1 MSNFILTVFQKMVE
15 KKSVDAKG
23 KETTVKFPKWFGKVN
38 GMKGSITVR
47 PTNAVLKDIENQNL
61 NFPLDFE
68 LSVNDYF
75 LTTEEY
81 ENSEGIL
88 LEKAVCVIQN
98 FHNVKEAEIE
108 KATLEDYFKGLQ
120 NTSEE

>member
-1 MSNFILTVFQKMVE
+1 MANFKLTVFQKKVE
-15 KKSVDAKG
+15 ITKVDDKG
-23 KETTVKFPKWFGKVN
+23 KQTTISIPKWFGKVN

-47 PTNAVLKDIENQNL
+47 PTNAVLKDIEKSNF

-68 LSVNDYF
+68 LSPNDYF

-88 LEKAVCVIQN
+88 LEKTVCVIQN
-98 FHNVKEAEIE
+98 FHDIKEAEIE

-120 NTSEE
+120 VTTEE

>member
-1 MSNFILTVFQKMVE
+1 MANFKLTVFQKKVE
-15 KKSVDAKG
+15 ITKVDDKG
-23 KETTVKFPKWFGKVN
+23 KQTTISIPKWFGKVN

-47 PTNAVLKDIENQNL
+47 PTNAVLKDIEKQNL

-68 LSVNDYF
+68 LSPNDYF

-88 LEKAVCVIQN
+88 LEKTVCVIQN
-98 FHNVKEAEIE
+98 FHDIKEAEIE

-120 NTSEE
+120 GTTEE

>member
-1 MSNFILTVFQKMVE
+1 MANFKLTVFQKKVE
-15 KKSVDAKG
+15 ITKVDDKG
-23 KETTVKFPKWFGKVN
+23 KQTTISIPKWFGKVN

-47 PTNAVLKDIENQNL
+47 PTNAVLKDIEKSNL

-68 LSVNDYF
+68 LSPNDYF

-88 LEKAVCVIQN
+88 LEKTVCVIQN
-98 FHNVKEAEIE
+98 FHDIKEAEIE

-120 NTSEE
+120 GTTEE

>member
-1 MSNFILTVFQKMVE
+1 MRLKNILIVV
-15 KKSVDAKG
+15 
-23 KETTVKFPKWFGKVN
+23 
-38 GMKGSITVR
+38 
-47 PTNAVLKDIENQNL
+47 KDIEKSNL

-68 LSVNDYF
+68 LTPNDYF

-88 LEKAVCVIQN
+88 LEKTVCVIQN
-98 FHNVKEAEIE
+98 FHDIKEAEIE

-120 NTSEE
+120 GTTEE

>member
-1 MSNFILTVFQKMVE
+1 MANFKLTVFQKKVE
-15 KKSVDAKG
+15 ITKVDDKG
-23 KETTVKFPKWFGKVN
+23 KQTTISIPKWFGKVN

-47 PTNAVLKDIENQNL
+47 PTNAVLKDIEKQNL

-68 LSVNDYF
+68 LSSNDYF

-88 LEKAVCVIQN
+88 LEKTVCVIQN
-98 FHNVKEAEIE
+98 FHSIKEAEIE

-120 NTSEE
+120 GTTEE

>member
-1 MSNFILTVFQKMVE
+1 MANFKLTVFQKKVE
-15 KKSVDAKG
+15 ITKVDDKG
-23 KETTVKFPKWFGKVN
+23 KQTTISIPKWFGKVN

-47 PTNAVLKDIENQNL
+47 PTNAVLKDIEKSNL

-68 LSVNDYF
+68 LSSNDYF

-88 LEKAVCVIQN
+88 LEKTVCVIQN
-98 FHNVKEAEIE
+98 FHDIKEAEIE

-120 NTSEE
+120 GTTEE

>member
-1 MSNFILTVFQKMVE
+1 MANFKLTVFQKKVE
-15 KKSVDAKG
+15 ITKVDDKG
-23 KETTVKFPKWFGKVN
+23 KQTTISIPKWFGKVN

-47 PTNAVLKDIENQNL
+47 PTNAVLKDIEKQNL

-68 LSVNDYF
+68 LSPNDYF

-88 LEKAVCVIQN
+88 LEKTVCVIQN
-98 FHNVKEAEIE
+98 FHDIKEAEIE

-120 NTSEE
+120 ETTEE